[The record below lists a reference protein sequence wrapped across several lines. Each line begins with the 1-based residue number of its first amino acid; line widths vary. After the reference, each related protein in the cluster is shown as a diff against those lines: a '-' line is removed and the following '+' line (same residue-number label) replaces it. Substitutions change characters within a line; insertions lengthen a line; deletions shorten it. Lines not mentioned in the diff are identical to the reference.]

1 MRSGWLAPTL
11 LFAFLVALMPL
22 IYGLFKKRIREAPIS
37 DDTRAS
43 QLRFATLAEYGAI
56 GLFGIMAVVSF
67 AAWAS

>member
-1 MRSGWLAPTL
+1 VRNGWLGPTL
-11 LFAFLVALMPL
+11 LFVFLVALMPL

-37 DDTRAS
+37 EDARAS

-67 AAWAS
+67 VAWVS

>member
-11 LFAFLVALMPL
+11 IFVVLVALMPV

-43 QLRFATLAEYGAI
+43 QLRFATVAEYGAI
-56 GLFGIMAVVSF
+56 ALFGTMAVFSFVAWVS
-67 AAWAS
+67 